1 MSLSKT
7 TAKLLRRDALQ
18 LAYAAAHGL
27 VSQTGPAM
35 ITGGLLQMDMCRR
48 EVRTSDI
55 DIVVMNPPGV
65 SLMEQVADSQ
75 LVRDMGA
82 TLLISDAAS
91 NAHKYNNIV
100 MPVTD
105 VVEVRFAGALVQII
119 GVFPAE
125 GTVFESAFLRTIET
139 YPLNVAQVGDIVTA
153 FGSHR
158 IRTPENL
165 RWFRGVD
172 PIKITD
178 EETNHPV
185 AVYNFTE
192 KYLQYYPQKEFKW
205 DTTILEDHGVLRPK
219 SFRQSDSPF

>member
-55 DIVVMNPPGV
+55 DIVVMKPPGV

-119 GVFPAE
+119 GVFPSE

-139 YPLNVAQVGDIVTA
+139 FPLNVAQVGDIVTA
-153 FGSHR
+153 FGSDR
-158 IRTPENL
+158 IRTTENR
-165 RWFRGVD
+165 RWYRGID

-178 EETNHPV
+178 EETNHPS

-192 KYLQYYPQKEFKW
+192 KYLQYYPPKEYEW
-205 DTTILEDHGVLRPK
+205 DKNILNEHGVLPRVNSPK
-219 SFRQSDSPF
+219 SELPF